1 MSTHPPKDA
10 YYEMIAEETLTA
22 HKAFPYY
29 STNVIIPPM
38 HDTPNDRRRA
48 LFQTFFR
55 VQHLRIEAA
64 RQMAEA
70 FGIAIGSSAVET
82 EKQCLR
88 FMAMQIA
95 EGTDNPDQILGEI
108 QSMFGVEMPISKSEQ
123 KIQTA

>member
-1 MSTHPPKDA
+1 
-10 YYEMIAEETLTA
+10 
-22 HKAFPYY
+22 
-29 STNVIIPPM
+29 M
-38 HDTPNDRRRA
+38 HDTPNERRRA

-70 FGIAIGSSAVET
+70 FGIAIGSSAIET

-95 EGTDNPDQILGEI
+95 EGTENPDKILGEI
-108 QSMFGVEMPISKSEQ
+108 QSMFGVEMPITKNDEQ